1 MSDGEK
7 EGGWRGKEK
16 GGGGCVRGTER
27 REGRKFCSATAIDK
41 SDWSDG
47 RVRISAGRG

>member
-1 MSDGEK
+1 MERK
-7 EGGWRGKEK
+7 REGGEEKGK

-27 REGRKFCSATAIDK
+27 REERKFCSATAIDK
-41 SDWSDG
+41 SDRSDG